1 MRGVEVLA
9 VDTDDHACAPVI
21 TIGGTVL
28 DVGSSVVTYTK
39 AETATITAIS
49 PRHGSVT
56 GGDVI
61 TFTGTGFN
69 SADEANYSITFDD
82 VDCPIVAASMSATS
96 VQCTTGAKTGLPQI
110 DPTLVF
116 KHST

>member
-9 VDTDDHACAPVI
+9 VETDDHACAPVI

-39 AETATITAIS
+39 ATITAIS

-61 TFTGTGFN
+61 T
-69 SADEANYSITFDD
+69 SLVQDSIPQTKQTTR
-82 VDCPIVAASMSATS
+82 SHLMTLSS
-96 VQCTTGAKTGLPQI
+96 VC
-110 DPTLVF
+110 
-116 KHST
+116 